1 MPVFELDKVSFSY
14 PDGVPALRDVTLRV
28 DAGERLALLGA
39 NGSGK
44 SSLLKVLAG
53 LATPG
58 GGEVRAFGAPLTA
71 SLLRDE
77 TRAQTFR
84 RRVGVVFQSADV
96 QLFNPT
102 VRDEVAFGP
111 LHLGLERA
119 EVERRIAQ
127 TCYGSSASRPWR
139 SGLPYRLSGGE
150 KKKVALAA
158 VLASDPEVLLFDEP
172 TAGLDPRTQDW
183 LVEFL
188 HRLHAAGKTLVLATH
203 QLHELPRL
211 ADRAL
216 VLAEDHTIAA
226 EAPVAEL
233 LADRELLLRV
243 NLIHEHA
250 HSHGHLLHSHPHS
263 HLDGE
268 RHEPGAVPAHRH
280 EHDAGASREIGG
292 ASRDEADA
300 TEGDAADAAHH
311 EAAVPEHDPAC

>member
-1 MPVFELDKVSFSY
+1 MPVFELHKVSFSY

-71 SLLRDE
+71 SVLRDE

-102 VRDEVAFGP
+102 VRDEIAFGP

-119 EVERRIAQ
+119 EVEQRIAD
-127 TCYGSSASRPWR
+127 TLRLLGIEALAERP
-139 SGLPYRLSGGE
+139 PYRLSGGE

-183 LVEFL
+183 LIEFL
-188 HRLHAAGKTLVLATH
+188 HLLHAAGKTLVLATH

-263 HLDGE
+263 HLDGDK
-268 RHEPGAVPAHRH
+268 HAPGAVPPHTH
-280 EHDAGASREIGG
+280 EHDAAAPREVAGA
-292 ASRDEADA
+292 AHDEAAVSEHDAGDA
-300 TEGDAADAAHH
+300 THH
-311 EAAVPEHDPAC
+311 EAAVPEHDPR